1 MKQKFLS
8 SAMVMVLM
16 ATGTAFSQSLE
27 NFQAPPQQSMPRVW
41 WHWMNGNITKDGIVK
56 DIQWMK
62 KSGIAGFHVFD
73 AGLATPQIVEK
84 RLEYMTPE
92 WKDAFKTA
100 IETGDKLGMEMT
112 IASAPGWSAT
122 GGPWVEPKDGMKR
135 LTWKEI
141 TVKSDGKKPV
151 KMALPDPFQ
160 FIGTFQNAGGGATVT
175 SALSGGNGTVVP
187 YYEDIAVLA
196 YRIPKAEKTLQELNA
211 KVTSSGG
218 EFTVEQLTDGDHQT
232 SALLPYNKEKGYGW
246 IQYEFPEPV
255 TVRAISLNAGRV
267 RGEWETKI
275 PEQYNK
281 LLASDD
287 GVNFRVIA
295 GIPDGGVANLT
306 MTIPTTT
313 AKYFRVQVKNPVA
326 DTTYAA
332 FGAPVVE
339 PKGTDIAE
347 FNLYT
352 SSRINHAEEKAGFA
366 ATWDLDHY
374 PSPSVSPDET
384 IAKGD
389 VIDITSFVHDG
400 EIDWKAPAGNWKIMR
415 VGFGLTGKMNHPA
428 SPEATGLEVD
438 KLDPVAWRKYFDTYF
453 DMYKDA
459 AGGLMGS
466 RGIQY
471 VLTDSYEAGA
481 ETWTQA
487 MLQEF
492 KKRRGYDM
500 LPWIPVLTGQIIGSA
515 EESEKFLWDWR
526 KTHSELIAENY
537 DRLTDFAKER
547 GMKGRYS
554 EAHENGRLYLVD
566 GMDVKRTANYPMS
579 AIWCYMGIK
588 QGGSS
593 RPMAEAD
600 IKESSSVAH
609 VYGQNIAAAESM
621 TSIGFNNNAWN
632 FYPSNLKQ
640 VADTELAN
648 GLNLFVIH
656 ESAHQ
661 PLDNKQPGLGLMIFG
676 QWFNRHETWADKAYV
691 WMNYLG
697 RSSYMLQQGH
707 YVADVLYYYGED
719 NNITGL
725 FGDFGNPVMPQGY
738 SFDYLNADALTRLV
752 EVNNGNLTTPS
763 GMKYKVLYLDK
774 NVKTMSLTVLR
785 KLAKL
790 AEKGAVICGFQP
802 QQPASL
808 TDDPAEFNAL
818 VDQIWNS
825 GRKNVY
831 YTAVD
836 LENVLKTEGI
846 TPDFMYDAARIP
858 EMRYVHRTTS
868 DSEIYWVNKHDDQT
882 LSTEVSFR
890 VTGKVPEI
898 WHPDNGQVE
907 KAEYREVNGRT
918 LVTLNLVPDDAVF
931 VVFKDKATDTVLA
944 TTRVQTEGGEEIP
957 VEGAWEV
964 QFQEHRGA
972 PEKATFEELKS
983 YTENAD
989 KGIKYFSGEATYRK
1003 TININKKQFVA
1014 HGAYVLD
1021 LGQVGIMAEVTVNG
1035 QNLGITWKA
1044 PYQIDVTPALKA
1056 GDNEIEIKVYNP
1068 WVNRLIGDQQPDA
1081 EQLTY
1086 TSLQFYQEDSP
1097 LVPSGLMGPVK
1108 LIAK

>member
-1 MKQKFLS
+1 
-8 SAMVMVLM
+8 MVMVLM

-27 NFQAPPQQSMPRVW
+27 SFKAPPQQSMPRVW

-73 AGLATPQIVEK
+73 AGLSTPQVVEK

-135 LTWKEI
+135 LSWREV

-151 KMALPDPFQ
+151 KVALPEPFMYV
-160 FIGTFQNAGGGATVT
+160 GTFQNSGSASATSSFSGGGEAVK
-175 SALSGGNGTVVP
+175 P
-187 YYEDIAVLA
+187 FYEDIAVLA
-196 YRIPKAEKTLQELNA
+196 YRIPQAEKTMQELNA
-211 KVTSSGG
+211 KVSASAGQ
-218 EFTVEQLTDGDHQT
+218 FTVEQLTDGNHQT
-232 SALLPYNKEKGYGW
+232 FCTLPYAKNSAFGW
-246 IQYEFPEPV
+246 IQYEFPEAV
-255 TVRAISLNAGRV
+255 TVRAISLNIGRV
-267 RGEWETKI
+267 RGEWETKV
-275 PEQYNK
+275 PEQYCQ
-281 LLASDD
+281 LLASGD
-287 GVNFRVIA
+287 GVHFQAIA
-295 GIPDGGVANLT
+295 GVPDGGVANQT
-306 MTIPTTT
+306 MTIPVTT
-313 AKYFRVQVKNPVA
+313 AKYFRLQVKNPVA

-332 FGAPVVE
+332 FGAPVTE
-339 PKGTDIAE
+339 PKGTDIYE
-347 FNLYT
+347 FHLYT

-366 ATWDLDHY
+366 ATWDLAQY
-374 PSPSVSPDET
+374 PTPAVSAEEI

-389 VIDITSFVHDG
+389 VIDITSMVSNG
-400 EIDWKAPAGNWKIMR
+400 EVNWKAPAGNWKIMR
-415 VGFGLTGKMNHPA
+415 VGFGLTGKKNHPA

-438 KLDPVAWRKYFDTYF
+438 KLDPVAWKNYFDTYF
-453 DMYKDA
+453 NMYKDA
-459 AGGLMGS
+459 AGGLLGS

-481 ETWTQA
+481 ETWTPA

-515 EESEKFLWDWR
+515 EDSEKFLWDWR

-579 AIWCYMGIK
+579 AIWCYMGTK

-609 VYGQNIAAAESM
+609 IYGQNIAAAESM
-621 TSIGFNNNAWN
+621 TAIGFGNNAWN
-632 FYPSNLKQ
+632 FYPSKLKQ

-676 QWFNRHETWADKAYV
+676 QWFNRHETWANQAYV

-752 EVNNGNLTTPS
+752 EMNNGSLTTPS
-763 GMKYKVLYLDK
+763 GMKYKILYLDK

-790 AEKGAVICGFQP
+790 AEQGAVICGFLP
-802 QQPASL
+802 QLPASL

-818 VDQIWNS
+818 VDKIWNS
-825 GRKNVY
+825 GRPNVY
-831 YTAVD
+831 HTAMD
-836 LENVLKTEGI
+836 IDKVLKAEQVA
-846 TPDFMYDAARIP
+846 PDFLYDSARIP
-858 EMRYVHRTTS
+858 EMRFVHRTTS

-898 WHPDNGQVE
+898 WHPDNGLVE
-907 KAEYREVNGRT
+907 KADYREVNGRT

-944 TTRVQTEGGEEIP
+944 TTRVQTEGGVEMP

-964 QFQEHRGA
+964 QFQAQRGA
-972 PEKATFEELKS
+972 PEKATFQELKS
-983 YTENAD
+983 FTENAD
-989 KGIKYFSGEATYRK
+989 KGIKYFSGEAVYKK
-1003 TININKKQFVA
+1003 TLNINKKEFAA
-1014 HGAYVLD
+1014 HGTYVLD
-1021 LGQVGIMAEVTVNG
+1021 LGQVGIMAEVKVNG
-1035 QNLGITWKA
+1035 QNLGIAWKA

-1056 GDNEIEIKVYNP
+1056 GDNEIEIKVINP

-1081 EQLTY
+1081 EPITY
-1086 TSLQFYQEDSP
+1086 TSMAFYQEDSP